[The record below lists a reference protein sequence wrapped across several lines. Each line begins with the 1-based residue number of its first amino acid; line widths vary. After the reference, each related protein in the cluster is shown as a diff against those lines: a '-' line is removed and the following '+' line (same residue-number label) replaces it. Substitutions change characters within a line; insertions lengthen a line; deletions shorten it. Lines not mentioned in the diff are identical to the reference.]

1 MGVANNEV
9 GDHGPKINSKTKADI
24 VKKTKQK
31 KRVLANNEH
40 TCVLLSSDAQIEAI
54 QT

>member
-9 GDHGPKINSKTKADI
+9 WDHGPKISSKTKADI

-31 KRVLANNEH
+31 QKGF
-40 TCVLLSSDAQIEAI
+40 SQ
-54 QT
+54 